1 MSMPSS
7 ARTLP
12 KVLTRPSAS
21 IAEIVTLVSLSLSLS
36 LSLSSLAVQFPAS
49 L

>member
-21 IAEIVTLVSLSLSLS
+21 IAEIVTLVSLSLS
-36 LSLSSLAVQFPAS
+36 SLAVQFPAS